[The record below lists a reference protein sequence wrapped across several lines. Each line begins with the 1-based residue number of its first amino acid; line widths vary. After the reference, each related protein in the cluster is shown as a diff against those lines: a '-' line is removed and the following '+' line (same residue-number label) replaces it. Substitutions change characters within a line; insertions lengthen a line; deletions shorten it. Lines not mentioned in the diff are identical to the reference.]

1 MFKRHA
7 VVIAVAMLPLL
18 AAPGS
23 AQQQRAIPNNLFT
36 ASGFE
41 VRFADNPERIAMI
54 RALPPNKLVMR
65 VYGGKTYYVYAD
77 HGCNCAFVG
86 TAEAYRVYQQG
97 GPSGMQFGG
106 GGSNLPRYNT
116 REMEVDMRESAAPSQ
131 PGASPGMDFIFRGA
145 R

>member
-7 VVIAVAMLPLL
+7 VAVALAVLPAM
-18 AAPGS
+18 AATAS
-23 AQQQRAIPNNLFT
+23 AQQQRTIPNNLFT

-41 VRFADNPERIAMI
+41 VRFADTPDRIAMI
-54 RALPPNKLVMR
+54 RELPPNKLVMR
-65 VYGGKTYYVYAD
+65 VYAGKTYYVYAD

-106 GGSNLPRYNT
+106 GGTNLPRYNT
-116 REMEVDMRESAAPSQ
+116 REMETVMRERAAPAQ